1 MTLDSGGNFAI
12 HFYLGDPTHQR
23 QLQQMVTSPEDT
35 QREEASSEPPKDA
48 PGEPQRSSWEK
59 KVIRCRFWL
68 RRLIG
73 RFKKKNKVGSCDFE
87 PGSTT
92 GAVVLSPRKAGPK
105 LFKMT
110 NRVSPQ
116 PSSQAEPET
125 SSVHPVPTSTRS
137 NCSVPEVPT
146 TSRSSCRVPEV
157 PTSSSSVLQ
166 HIIEPN
172 ILPRQRLDLVH
183 CGLPNGGNTCYQ
195 NSCLQMLR
203 SAEPFIRTLSSQED
217 IFWNC
222 EEAELMRLIHAIAE
236 APYNPGHYNMHELLA
251 LFRQTVALS
260 APEFGGY
267 QQQDAHEFLMA
278 LMLQIQS
285 LSFILEV
292 FASSLEV
299 TYVCPVKRHIM
310 FKMEN
315 IRICRR
321 YVLLTKDFTVLSL
334 DLFPRSSIA
343 NLLNHQLM
351 ETELEYNCECGGGVS
366 SQTTAFH
373 TLPNFFI
380 VHLKRFT
387 FDSQYR
393 LQKLKYPVQLDRNIV
408 LRSGQES
415 QSFKLVNIISHLGT
429 SANHGHYISDGVDLE
444 DRSSGDGWLTY
455 NDNKV
460 TRSTGNDICCN
471 RMSTAYILMYQR
483 ERV

>member
-1 MTLDSGGNFAI
+1 MESSRGPHFSLELETPTLA
-12 HFYLGDPTHQR
+12 L
-23 QLQQMVTSPEDT
+23 VTSPEDK
-35 QREEASSEPPKDA
+35 QREETPSEPQKDA
-48 PGEPQRSSWEK
+48 PREPQRSSWAT

-73 RFKKKNKVGSCDFE
+73 RFRKKNKVDTCDFE

-92 GAVVLSPRKAGPK
+92 GAAVLSPRKAGPK

-110 NRVSPQ
+110 NRVAPQ
-116 PSSQAEPET
+116 LSSQAEPET
-125 SSVHPVPTSTRS
+125 SSVHPVPTSSRS

-146 TSRSSCRVPEV
+146 SS
-157 PTSSSSVLQ
+157 
-166 HIIEPN
+166 
-172 ILPRQRLDLVH
+172 
-183 CGLPNGGNTCYQ
+183 
-195 NSCLQMLR
+195 
-203 SAEPFIRTLSSQED
+203 RTLSSQED

-222 EEAELMRLIHAIAE
+222 DEAELMRLIHAIAD
-236 APYNPGHYNMHELLA
+236 APYNPGLFNMRELLT

-285 LSFILEV
+285 LSSILEV

-310 FKMEN
+310 FEMEN
-315 IRICRR
+315 VRICRR
-321 YVLLTKDFTVLSL
+321 CGERSTRQEDFTVLSL

-351 ETELEYNCECGGGVS
+351 ETELEYHCECGGGVS
-366 SQTTAFH
+366 SQTTTFH
-373 TLPNFFI
+373 TLPNFLI

-393 LQKLKYPVQLDRNIV
+393 LQKLKYPVQLDRNIL
-408 LRSGQES
+408 LRSRQEN
-415 QSFKLVNIISHLGT
+415 QSFKLVNIISHLGI

-444 DRSSGDGWLTY
+444 DTSSGDGWLTY
-455 NDNKV
+455 NDSNV
-460 TRSTGNDICCN
+460 TRSTGNNICRN

-483 ERV
+483 QRV